1 MTMSNQLRRPLPDHA
16 PAERL
21 ARAIREIDRQIEQ
34 TRLAREPA
42 PLSAYRARGILR
54 KAHARCKALA
64 ETHIPQAPCQPAVR
78 PDVLP
83 KPHRSRRDPVERY
96 EALPGPHHPLP
107 AWQDVE
113 DRTGPAAP
121 ARAYNWTGERA
132 RKENRLKLA
141 VALLLGLA
149 VALSVWIAIK
159 V

>member
-1 MTMSNQLRRPLPDHA
+1 MSNQLRRPLPDHA

-42 PLSAYRARGILR
+42 LLSAYRARGILR

-83 KPHRSRRDPVERY
+83 KPHRSRRDPVECN
-96 EALPGPHHPLP
+96 EALPGPHPPRLV
-107 AWQDVE
+107 WQDVGYARE
-113 DRTGPAAP
+113 PAAATGPCDRTGKSIPNRSRLILAA
-121 ARAYNWTGERA
+121 G
-132 RKENRLKLA
+132 
-141 VALLLGLA
+141 LLLGLIA
-149 VALSVWIAIK
+149 ALSIWSAIAI
-159 V
+159 